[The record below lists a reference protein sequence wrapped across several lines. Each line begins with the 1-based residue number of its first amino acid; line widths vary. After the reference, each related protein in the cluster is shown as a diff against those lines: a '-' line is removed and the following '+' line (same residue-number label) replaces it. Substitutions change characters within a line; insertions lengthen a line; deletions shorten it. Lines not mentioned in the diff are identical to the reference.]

1 MAQVTVIVNGRTYR
15 LMCGPGEESRLT
27 DLADHIRQRIDDL
40 SYEFGNAGDE
50 RLLLM
55 AAIMVTD
62 ELWDTKARLAEV
74 ERRLAEIEGGPV
86 AATTEPEQ
94 VEFEPEPRRRADA
107 KPAAAEPSRSAAP
120 LAADNPPAEVTATGT
135 PPALPEPFLQEPSLK
150 RALRKPQQAAS
161 KSAIE
166 ERLAEARN
174 AATAS
179 QRKTGAG

>member
-1 MAQVTVIVNGRTYR
+1 MSQVTVIVNGRTYR

-55 AAIMVTD
+55 AAIMITD

-94 VEFEPEPRRRADA
+94 VEFEPEPRR
-107 KPAAAEPSRSAAP
+107 KAEAESLATKLSRSSETPASES
-120 LAADNPPAEVTATGT
+120 PPGEATATGM
-135 PPALPEPFLQEPSLK
+135 PPAQPEPFLQEPSLK
-150 RALRKPQQAAS
+150 RALRKPQQPAS

>member
-15 LMCGPGEESRLT
+15 LMCGTGEEARLT
-27 DLADHIRQRIDDL
+27 DIAEHIRQRIDDL

-55 AAIMVTD
+55 AALMVTD
-62 ELWDTKARLAEV
+62 ELWDTQARLADV

-86 AATTEPEQ
+86 ASTTEPEQ
-94 VEFEPEPRRRADA
+94 VEFEPEPRRQADA
-107 KPAAAEPSRSAAP
+107 EPAGSKSRASDSGPDEPVAMASSPAA
-120 LAADNPPAEVTATGT
+120 
-135 PPALPEPFLQEPSLK
+135 PEPFFQEPSLK
-150 RALRKPQQAAS
+150 RALRKPQQAAP
-161 KSAIE
+161 KTAIE

-174 AATAS
+174 AASAS